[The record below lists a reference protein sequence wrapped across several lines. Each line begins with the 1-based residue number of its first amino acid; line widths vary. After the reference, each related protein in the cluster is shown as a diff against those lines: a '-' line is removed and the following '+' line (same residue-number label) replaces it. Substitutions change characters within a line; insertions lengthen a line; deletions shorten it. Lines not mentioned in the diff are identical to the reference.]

1 MDTRWTMTRTSPVPD
16 STIVTLGMSVDER
29 PETISPLTCDNERY
43 STIHSTYYC
52 YDPMR
57 KATWRK

>member
-1 MDTRWTMTRTSPVPD
+1 TSPVPD